1 MKFRTACL
9 RLVALVG
16 SVGFTPVAFAMPN
29 GLPHAQQLAKSGA
42 GVEGVRWICNPWGRC
57 RCRPTSMARTPSI
70 RRRRLFTSPGAAG
83 HQGWHRHWW

>member
-29 GLPHAQQLAKSGA
+29 GLPHAQQLAKS
-42 GVEGVRWICNPWGRC
+42 RC
-57 RCRPTSMARTPSI
+57 RSGRGALDLQSLGPLQVAPNFYGAYASI